1 LTINNLKTTHFGG
14 FSLETPRK
22 TLNKGDATMKKNA
35 NLNKRNRRN
44 RNAFALAA
52 LLGAALFVLPTDAA
66 KADDFGFS
74 LNLGCFS
81 LNIGSNDDCC
91 DHLAPAPIVV
101 APPKPAP
108 RPIVVA
114 PPKPA
119 PRPIVV
125 APPKPALRPI
135 VVAPPKPA
143 PRPIVVAPPKPAP
156 RPIVVRG
163 QAPKKDARATY
174 SPVKNARAPR
184 R

>member
-1 LTINNLKTTHFGG
+1 
-14 FSLETPRK
+14 
-22 TLNKGDATMKKNA
+22 MKKNA
-35 NLNKRNRRN
+35 PLANNRNRRR
-44 RNAFALAA
+44 RNAFPFVLGA

-66 KADDFGFS
+66 QADDFGFS

-81 LNIGSNDDCC
+81 LNVGSSDDCC
-91 DHLAPAPIVV
+91 DHVPPVVV

-125 APPKPALRPI
+125 APA
-135 VVAPPKPA
+135 KPA
-143 PRPIVVAPPKPAP
+143 PRPLVVAPTKPGRDKAP
-156 RPIVVRG
+156 AVVRG
-163 QAPKKDARATY
+163 QAPNPRRD
-174 SPVKNARAPR
+174 ARAPR

>member
-1 LTINNLKTTHFGG
+1 
-14 FSLETPRK
+14 
-22 TLNKGDATMKKNA
+22 MKKNA
-35 NLNKRNRRN
+35 NLANKRNRRR

-81 LNIGSNDDCC
+81 LNIGNNDDCC
-91 DHLAPAPIVV
+91 DHAPLVVAPAPAPRPLVV
-101 APPKPAP
+101 APPAPAP

-125 APPKPALRPI
+125 APA
-135 VVAPPKPA
+135 KPA
-143 PRPIVVAPPKPAP
+143 PRPIVVAPAKPAP
-156 RPIVVRG
+156 PKGKAPQIAARPTPGRGAVVRG
-163 QAPKKDARATY
+163 QAP
-174 SPVKNARAPR
+174 APR

>member
-1 LTINNLKTTHFGG
+1 
-14 FSLETPRK
+14 
-22 TLNKGDATMKKNA
+22 MKKNA
-35 NLNKRNRRN
+35 NLANNRNRRR
-44 RNAFALAA
+44 RNALTFPLVA

-91 DHLAPAPIVV
+91 DHAPPVVV
-101 APPKPAP
+101 APAPAP

-125 APPKPALRPI
+125 APKPGPRPI
-135 VVAPPKPA
+135 AVAPKPA
-143 PRPIVVAPPKPAP
+143 PRPGKAPA
-156 RPIVVRG
+156 VVRG
-163 QAPKKDARATY
+163 QAPNRDRNARATY

>member
-1 LTINNLKTTHFGG
+1 
-14 FSLETPRK
+14 
-22 TLNKGDATMKKNA
+22 MKKNA
-35 NLNKRNRRN
+35 NLANNRNRRR
-44 RNAFALAA
+44 RNALTWPLAA

-81 LNIGSNDDCC
+81 LNIGNNDDRC
-91 DHLAPAPIVV
+91 DRYPPVVV
-101 APPKPAP
+101 APKPAP

-119 PRPIVV
+119 PRPV
-125 APPKPALRPI
+125 

-143 PRPIVVAPPKPAP
+143 PRPVVVLPPKPAP
-156 RPIVVRG
+156 RPVVVAPPKGKAPGKGPQIAARPTPPRPVVVRG
-163 QAPKKDARATY
+163 QAPG
-174 SPVKNARAPR
+174 PR

>member
-1 LTINNLKTTHFGG
+1 
-14 FSLETPRK
+14 
-22 TLNKGDATMKKNA
+22 MKKNA
-35 NLNKRNRRN
+35 NLANKCNRRR
-44 RNAFALAA
+44 RNAFAWAA

-81 LNIGSNDDCC
+81 LNIGNNDDCC
-91 DHLAPAPIVV
+91 DHAPLVV
-101 APPKPAP
+101 APAPAP

-125 APPKPALRPI
+125 APAPAPRPI
-135 VVAPPKPA
+135 VGAPPKPA
-143 PRPIVVAPPKPAP
+143 PRPIVVAPPKGKGPGKGPQIAA
-156 RPIVVRG
+156 RPNPGRPVVRG
-163 QAPKKDARATY
+163 QAP
-174 SPVKNARAPR
+174 R

>member
-1 LTINNLKTTHFGG
+1 
-14 FSLETPRK
+14 
-22 TLNKGDATMKKNA
+22 MKKNA
-35 NLNKRNRRN
+35 NLANKRNRRR

-81 LNIGSNDDCC
+81 LNIGNNDDCC
-91 DHLAPAPIVV
+91 DHAPLVVAPAPAPRPLVV
-101 APPKPAP
+101 APPAPAP

-125 APPKPALRPI
+125 APAKP
-135 VVAPPKPA
+135 APPKGKA
-143 PRPIVVAPPKPAP
+143 PQIAARPTPGRGA
-156 RPIVVRG
+156 VVRG
-163 QAPKKDARATY
+163 QAP
-174 SPVKNARAPR
+174 APR

>member
-1 LTINNLKTTHFGG
+1 
-14 FSLETPRK
+14 
-22 TLNKGDATMKKNA
+22 MKKNA
-35 NLNKRNRRN
+35 NLANKRNRRR
-44 RNAFALAA
+44 RNALTFPLIA

-91 DHLAPAPIVV
+91 DHAPPVVVAPAPAPRPIVV
-101 APPKPAP
+101 APKPAP

-125 APPKPALRPI
+125 APPKPA
-135 VVAPPKPA
+135 PA
-143 PRPIVVAPPKPAP
+143 PRPLAVAPVKPATGKAP
-156 RPIVVRG
+156 AVVRG

-174 SPVKNARAPR
+174 SPVKAARAPR

>member
-1 LTINNLKTTHFGG
+1 
-14 FSLETPRK
+14 
-22 TLNKGDATMKKNA
+22 MKKNA
-35 NLNKRNRRN
+35 NLANKRNRRR
-44 RNAFALAA
+44 RNALTFPLVAF
-52 LLGAALFVLPTDAA
+52 LGAALFVLPTDAA

-91 DHLAPAPIVV
+91 DHAPPVVVAPAPAPRPIVV

-125 APPKPALRPI
+125 APKPAPRPI
-135 VVAPPKPA
+135 AVAPKPA
-143 PRPIVVAPPKPAP
+143 PRPDKAPA
-156 RPIVVRG
+156 VVRG
-163 QAPKKDARATY
+163 QAPNRDRNARATY

>member
-1 LTINNLKTTHFGG
+1 
-14 FSLETPRK
+14 
-22 TLNKGDATMKKNA
+22 MKKNA
-35 NLNKRNRRN
+35 NLANKRNRRR
-44 RNAFALAA
+44 RNAFTLPLAA
-52 LLGAALFVLPTDAA
+52 LLGVALFVLPTDAA

-81 LNIGSNDDCC
+81 LNIGNNDDCC
-91 DHLAPAPIVV
+91 DPYPPIVV

-125 APPKPALRPI
+125 APPKGKGPQIAAR
-135 VVAPPKPA
+135 PA
-143 PRPIVVAPPKPAP
+143 PGRPT
-156 RPIVVRG
+156 VVRG
-163 QAPKKDARATY
+163 QTPG
-174 SPVKNARAPR
+174 PR

>member
-1 LTINNLKTTHFGG
+1 
-14 FSLETPRK
+14 
-22 TLNKGDATMKKNA
+22 MKKNA
-35 NLNKRNRRN
+35 NLANKRNRR
-44 RNAFALAA
+44 RNALTWPLAA
-52 LLGAALFVLPTDAA
+52 LLGAALFALPTDAA

-81 LNIGSNDDCC
+81 LNIGNNDDCC
-91 DHLAPAPIVV
+91 DHAPPIVV

-125 APPKPALRPI
+125 APPRGKTPGKGPQIAARPT
-135 VVAPPKPA
+135 P
-143 PRPIVVAPPKPAP
+143 PRPA
-156 RPIVVRG
+156 VVRG
-163 QAPKKDARATY
+163 QAPG
-174 SPVKNARAPR
+174 PR

>member
-1 LTINNLKTTHFGG
+1 
-14 FSLETPRK
+14 
-22 TLNKGDATMKKNA
+22 MKKNA
-35 NLNKRNRRN
+35 NLANKRNRRR

-81 LNIGSNDDCC
+81 LNIGNNDDCC
-91 DHLAPAPIVV
+91 DHCPPVVV
-101 APPKPAP
+101 APKPAP

-114 PPKPA
+114 PAPAPRPIVVAPKPA

-125 APPKPALRPI
+125 APKPAPRPI
-135 VVAPPKPA
+135 VVAPKPA
-143 PRPIVVAPPKPAP
+143 PRPIVVAPKPAP
-156 RPIVVRG
+156 PKGKGPQIAARPAPGRGAVVRG
-163 QAPKKDARATY
+163 QAP
-174 SPVKNARAPR
+174 APR

>member
-1 LTINNLKTTHFGG
+1 
-14 FSLETPRK
+14 
-22 TLNKGDATMKKNA
+22 MKKNA
-35 NLNKRNRRN
+35 NLANKRNRRR
-44 RNAFALAA
+44 RNAFALVA

-81 LNIGSNDDCC
+81 LNIGNNDDCC
-91 DHLAPAPIVV
+91 DRYPPVVAPAPAPRPIVV
-101 APPKPAP
+101 APKPAP

-125 APPKPALRPI
+125 APPKGKGPQIAAR
-135 VVAPPKPA
+135 PA
-143 PRPIVVAPPKPAP
+143 PGRPA
-156 RPIVVRG
+156 VVRG
-163 QAPKKDARATY
+163 QAPNAAR
-174 SPVKNARAPR
+174 NARAPR

>member
-1 LTINNLKTTHFGG
+1 
-14 FSLETPRK
+14 
-22 TLNKGDATMKKNA
+22 MKKNA
-35 NLNKRNRRN
+35 NLANARNRRR
-44 RNAFALAA
+44 RNALTWPLAA

-81 LNIGSNDDCC
+81 LNIGNNDDCC
-91 DHLAPAPIVV
+91 AHYPPVVVAPPKPAPRPIVV
-101 APPKPAP
+101 APAPAP

-125 APPKPALRPI
+125 APPKPAPRP
-135 VVAPPKPA
+135 VVVLPPKPA
-143 PRPIVVAPPKPAP
+143 PRPGKAPA
-156 RPIVVRG
+156 VVRG
-163 QAPKKDARATY
+163 QAPNRDRNARATY

>member
-1 LTINNLKTTHFGG
+1 
-14 FSLETPRK
+14 
-22 TLNKGDATMKKNA
+22 MKKNA
-35 NLNKRNRRN
+35 NLANKRNRRR
-44 RNAFALAA
+44 RNAFTLPLVA
-52 LLGAALFVLPTDAA
+52 LLGAALFLLPTDAA

-81 LNIGSNDDCC
+81 LNIGNNDDCC
-91 DHLAPAPIVV
+91 DHAPRPIVV

-125 APPKPALRPI
+125 APA
-135 VVAPPKPA
+135 KPA
-143 PRPIVVAPPKPAP
+143 PRPALHGKAPQIAARPNPKA
-156 RPIVVRG
+156 VVRG
-163 QAPKKDARATY
+163 QAPNAERNARATY